1 LYLEHSVAEEHLK
14 AIGRTSRGRYVFVAF
29 TIRERNGERLI
40 RPISARYLHA
50 KEVAHMKKRIPIFE
64 SDEEAE
70 RFVETADLTE
80 YDLSQFKPARFE
92 FEKKAARVN
101 MRLPEPLLAA
111 VKARA
116 KARGIPYQ
124 RFIRE
129 ALEQA
134 LAKL

>member
-1 LYLEHSVAEEHLK
+1 
-14 AIGRTSRGRYVFVAF
+14 
-29 TIRERNGERLI
+29 
-40 RPISARYLHA
+40 
-50 KEVAHMKKRIPIFE
+50 MKKKIPRFE
-64 SDEEAE
+64 TDEEAE

-80 YDLSQFKPARFE
+80 YDLSQFKPVRFE

-101 MRLPEPLLAA
+101 MRLPEPLLEA
-111 VKARA
+111 VKERA

-134 LAKL
+134 VTRK

>member
-1 LYLEHSVAEEHLK
+1 MK
-14 AIGRTSRGRYVFVAF
+14 RKIPAF
-29 TIRERNGERLI
+29 ET
-40 RPISARYLHA
+40 
-50 KEVAHMKKRIPIFE
+50 
-64 SDEEAE
+64 DEEAE
-70 RFVETADLTE
+70 RFVDTADLTE
-80 YDLSQFKPARFE
+80 YDLSQFRPVRFE
-92 FEKKAARVN
+92 FERKAARVN

-134 LAKL
+134 VARE

>member
-1 LYLEHSVAEEHLK
+1 M
-14 AIGRTSRGRYVFVAF
+14 
-29 TIRERNGERLI
+29 
-40 RPISARYLHA
+40 HA
-50 KEVAHMKKRIPIFE
+50 KEVEHYEKENPVFK

-70 RFVETADLTE
+70 RFVETADLSE
-80 YDLSQFKPARFE
+80 YDLSQFKPVRFE
-92 FEKKAARVN
+92 FERKDARVN

-134 LAKL
+134 IAQVE